1 MKCKYLIF
9 ALALL
14 FVACKNDEPTNE
26 SAQKDDTT
34 TTPTDTPTDQIDP
47 QEQDVPDEPGPE
59 GCINFSYTYAQIANP
74 ERGFYVQ
81 KYYTSDD
88 LVDAVTLSA
97 ITDNRESDHIT
108 LYLHSYYLTDYI
120 ESDII
125 DPAFLERLDKNMNT
139 LRAGG
144 AKVVLR
150 FSYKSNHSINDMPWD
165 ATQEKA
171 SKHIDQI
178 APYLK
183 KHADVIYCVQ
193 AGFIGSW
200 GEWYY
205 TENYPFNP
213 YDDKEFEPYWTIA
226 EHLMKVVPTDR
237 QICFR
242 QPQFKMRYL
251 QMRGETVAPLT
262 AEEAYKET
270 IKARWA
276 GHNDCFVSS
285 ASDVGT
291 YHVDGDR
298 EFWAEDSK
306 YTLMGGESCKECE
319 YSNASNAIKE
329 METYHWSYMCNSYH
343 PDILS
348 SWVLSGHYDQ
358 IKRRLGYRF
367 TLRWAYPTP
376 EPKAGQQFDVQ
387 LAIRNKGFA
396 APANKRDVELVFVS
410 VDDPTKK
417 FVYKQTEDPR
427 FWMGGEL
434 HKCTLSCTLDASMHG
449 DYKLYLNL
457 PDAYASLHDNPL
469 YSIRLANENIWEEET
484 GYNLLTTITV
494 E

>member
-1 MKCKYLIF
+1 MKCKYLLF
-9 ALALL
+9 AVALL
-14 FVACKNDEPTNE
+14 FVACNEEPSSKPKDEE
-26 SAQKDDTT
+26 
-34 TTPTDTPTDQIDP
+34 TTPPEEQPTVVDP
-47 QEQDVPDEPGPE
+47 DEQDVPDEPGPE
-59 GCINFSYTYAQIANP
+59 GCINYTLTYDQIANP
-74 ERGFYVQ
+74 ERGFYIQ
-81 KYYTSDD
+81 KYYVSDD
-88 LVDAVTLSA
+88 LEDALDVSTVTN
-97 ITDNRESDHIT
+97 NRDTKHIT

-120 ESDII
+120 ASDI
-125 DPAFLERLDKNMNT
+125 DPAFLARLEKNMNA
-139 LRAGG
+139 LREGG
-144 AKVVLR
+144 AKAVLR
-150 FSYKSNHSINDMPWD
+150 FSYKSNHNNKDKPWD
-165 ATQEKA
+165 ATSEWA
-171 SKHIDQI
+171 NKHIDQI
-178 APYLK
+178 APYLA

-205 TENYPFNP
+205 TENYPYNP
-213 YDDKEFEPYWTIA
+213 YDDKEFEPYWEIA
-226 EHLMKVVPTDR
+226 EHLMNAFPKDR

-251 QMRGETVAPLT
+251 SMRGQEVKPLT

-270 IKARWA
+270 NKARWA

-285 ASDVGT
+285 TNDVGT

-298 EFWAEDSK
+298 EFWAEDTK

-319 YSNASNAIKE
+319 YSNGPNAIKE

-348 SWVLSGHYDQ
+348 SWIVSGHYEQ

-367 TLRWAYPTP
+367 VLRWAYPTP

-410 VDDPTKK
+410 VADPTKK

-434 HKCTLSCTLDASMHG
+434 HKCTLSCTLDGSMSG
-449 DYKLYLNL
+449 EYKLYLNL
-457 PDAYASLHDNPL
+457 PDSYASLHDNPL
-469 YSIRLANENIWEEET
+469 FSIRLANENVWEAET
-484 GYNLLTTITV
+484 GYNYLTTITV
-494 E
+494 Q